1 MLIPIIIN
9 VDNIILNSLK
19 KKFSNLEKFGLKIEP
34 FGSDSLILREIPAII
49 AESNLQKLI
58 EALISEFVNEE
69 SFDSIEV
76 EINKICSTIAC
87 YGSIRSGRELQIEE
101 MNDLL
106 RKMENTDFSGQCN
119 HGRPTYIKLS
129 LTDIEKLFGR
139 K

>member
-1 MLIPIIIN
+1 MDLL
-9 VDNIILNSLK
+9 D
-19 KKFSNLEKFGLKIEP
+19 
-34 FGSDSLILREIPAII
+34 
-49 AESNLQKLI
+49 Q
-58 EALISEFVNEE
+58 EA
-69 SFDSIEV
+69 
-76 EINKICSTIAC
+76 
-87 YGSIRSGRELQIEE
+87 ELQIEE